1 MGSSMSG
8 KSCTLLARKARMP
21 ASVSKANSMI
31 AGIGLRI
38 ERAEKFI
45 ACP

>member
-1 MGSSMSG
+1 
-8 KSCTLLARKARMP
+8 MP
-21 ASVSKANSMI
+21 ARVSRANSMI

-45 ACP
+45 VAP